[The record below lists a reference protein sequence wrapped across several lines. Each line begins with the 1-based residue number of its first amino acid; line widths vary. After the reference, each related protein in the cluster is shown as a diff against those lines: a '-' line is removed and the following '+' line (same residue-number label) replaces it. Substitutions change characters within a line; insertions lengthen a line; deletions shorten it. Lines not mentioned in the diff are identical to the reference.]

1 MNLSISFSSIKRKAL
16 DFLFPPHCI
25 NCGKGGTFL
34 CRKCQAALVYLKPPL
49 CAKCS
54 KPIYTGTVCS
64 KCLSQTWDIDGI
76 CSVFKYGGVIRQAII
91 QLKYENMKVLA
102 DPLSHCMAQYLRKHP
117 MSFDVIVPVPIHKQ
131 RLRERGYNQSSLLA
145 KRLGYMTRK
154 PVVEGTL
161 IRTKHA
167 PSQAKSAS
175 LGQRRANIR
184 NAFTCIGSD
193 LTGKRVLLIDDV
205 CTSGSTLDSCAIS
218 LKKSGATSVLG
229 LTLAKEI

>member
-1 MNLSISFSSIKRKAL
+1 
-16 DFLFPPHCI
+16 
-25 NCGKGGTFL
+25 
-34 CRKCQAALVYLKPPL
+34 
-49 CAKCS
+49 
-54 KPIYTGTVCS
+54 
-64 KCLSQTWDIDGI
+64 
-76 CSVFKYGGVIRQAII
+76 
-91 QLKYENMKVLA
+91 MKVLA

-145 KRLGYMTRK
+145 KRLGYMIRK
-154 PVVEGTL
+154 PVVEGDL
-161 IRTKHA
+161 LRTKHT

-175 LGQRRANIR
+175 LDQRRTNIR
-184 NAFTCIGSD
+184 NAFNCIGSD

-218 LKKSGATSVLG
+218 LKKAGATSVLG